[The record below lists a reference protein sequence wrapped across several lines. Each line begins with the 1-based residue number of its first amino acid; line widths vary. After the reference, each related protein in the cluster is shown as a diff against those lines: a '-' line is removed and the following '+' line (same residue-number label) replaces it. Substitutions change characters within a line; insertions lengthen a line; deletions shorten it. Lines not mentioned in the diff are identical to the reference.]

1 MQIKVGIVGYGNL
14 GKAVE
19 EIVLKDKRFDLV
31 KIFSRRDGIKSS
43 FGTKFDKTDNLDCYK
58 GKIDILFLCVG
69 SYSDIEKI
77 GIKAI
82 NNFNTVDSFDT
93 HKKLKDYILALDSCA
108 KKNSH
113 VGLCAFGWDP
123 GLMSLIRVLF
133 DSLSFDKSLSNAFW
147 GMGVSQGHS
156 DALRRIFGVENAI
169 QYTVPNIQIVKQCK
183 KLFNY
188 SPQEFLKHKRV
199 CFVAEKQGENK
210 DRIISEIVNMP
221 NYFKGYDTQINFV
234 SNSEIRKKQKNLFHK
249 GRIINNFK
257 ILDKYNVRLDFSLK
271 LKSNPHFTAQIMCV
285 GALIVKNLFYQNKF
299 GAYSILDVP
308 LSFFSSL
315 SRDDLL
321 AQKL

>member
-19 EIVLKDKRFDLV
+19 EIVLKDNRFELV
-31 KIFSRRDGIKSS
+31 KIFSRRENLKS
-43 FGTKFDKTDNLDCYK
+43 KFNTPVANTQNLESYK

-69 SYSDIEKI
+69 SFSDIEKI
-77 GIKAI
+77 GVKAI

-93 HKKLKDYILALDSCA
+93 HNKLKDYIFMLDNCA
-108 KKNSH
+108 KKSCH

-123 GLMSLIRVLF
+123 GIMSLIRLLF
-133 DSLSFDKSLSNAFW
+133 DSLSFDKSKSNAFW
-147 GMGVSQGHS
+147 GKGVSQGHS
-156 DALRRIFGVENAI
+156 DALRQIFGVENAI
-169 QYTVPNIQIVKQCK
+169 QYTIPNSQIVKQCK

-188 SPQEFLKHKRV
+188 SPQECLKHKRV

-210 DRIISEIVNMP
+210 DRIISEIVNIP

-299 GAYSILDVP
+299 GAYSIFDVP

-315 SRDDLL
+315 SRENLL
-321 AQKL
+321 AEKL

>member
-19 EIVLKDKRFDLV
+19 EIVLKDNRFELV
-31 KIFSRRDGIKSS
+31 KIFSRRQNIKS
-43 FGTKFDKTDNLDCYK
+43 KFNTPVANTQNLESYK
-58 GKIDILFLCVG
+58 GIIDILFLCVG
-69 SYSDIEKI
+69 SFSDIEKI
-77 GIKAI
+77 GVKAI

-93 HKKLKDYILALDSCA
+93 HNKLKDYIFMLDNCA
-108 KKNSH
+108 KKSCH

-156 DALRRIFGVENAI
+156 DALRRIDGVENAI
-169 QYTVPNIQIVKQCK
+169 QYTIPNSQIVKQCK

-199 CFVAEKQGENK
+199 CFVSEKVGESREKITN
-210 DRIISEIVNMP
+210 EIVNMP
-221 NYFKGYDTQINFV
+221 NYFKGYDTEVNFV
-234 SNSEIRKKQKNLFHK
+234 SNSEIRKKQKQLFHK

-257 ILDKYNVRLDFSLK
+257 ILDKYNVNLDFSLK

-285 GALIVKNLFYQNKF
+285 GALIVKKLANLDKF

>member
-43 FGTKFDKTDNLDCYK
+43 FGTKFDKTDNLECYK
-58 GKIDILFLCVG
+58 GEIDILFLCVG

-82 NNFNTVDSFDT
+82 TNFNTIDSFDT

-123 GLMSLIRVLF
+123 GIMSLIRVLF
-133 DSLSFDKSLSNAFW
+133 DSLSFDKSKSNAFW
-147 GMGVSQGHS
+147 GKGVSQGHS
-156 DALRRIFGVENAI
+156 DALRQIFGVENAI
-169 QYTVPNIQIVKQCK
+169 QYTIPNIQIVKQCK

-199 CFVAEKQGENK
+199 CFVSEKMGESREKITN
-210 DRIISEIVNMP
+210 EIVNMP
-221 NYFKGYDTQINFV
+221 NYFKGYDTEVNFV
-234 SNSEIRKKQKNLFHK
+234 SNSEIRKKQKQLFHK

-257 ILDKYNVRLDFSLK
+257 ILDKYNVGLDFSLK

-285 GALIVKNLFYQNKF
+285 GALIVRNLFYLNKF
-299 GAYSILDVP
+299 GAYSIFDVP

-315 SRDDLL
+315 SRDNLL
-321 AQKL
+321 AEKL